1 MHPFT
6 VVSKSFCTSVQWACA
21 NKPRQTLNS
30 MSTHSFTVTA
40 VCWQTKTD
48 DRKPTFLSHLP
59 RSYVVLSDPRSWI
72 SRESVFKATEGTNHQ
87 SGNAT
92 SISSGVH
99 SCWPVQ
105 PGILRA
111 FSWNWHRKLY
121 YFPFFFFSLQSCSGL
136 SAGVDLVQM
145 SPFRSYVVMVYV
157 TGTIIFFGAL
167 HEAQPTFSYVI
178 VSFSHL

>member
-72 SRESVFKATEGTNHQ
+72 SRESVFKQLPLKGRIINLAMQHPSLQVCTVVDLCSLVYYVPSHEIDTESCIIFLSFFFLCRVVQ
-87 SGNAT
+87 DWVQVLIWFRCLRSVAMW
-92 SISSGVH
+92 SWSMSQAPSSSSVH
-99 SCWPVQ
+99 SMRPSQ
-105 PGILRA
+105 P
-111 FSWNWHRKLY
+111 SVM
-121 YFPFFFFSLQSCSGL
+121 SL
-136 SAGVDLVQM
+136 
-145 SPFRSYVVMVYV
+145 
-157 TGTIIFFGAL
+157 
-167 HEAQPTFSYVI
+167 
-178 VSFSHL
+178 